1 MNEATPRRGV
11 SWDMRGGEHR
21 SRRRLVAAAAAGLT
35 LLAMAAPAAMAT
47 TLTSSDGPLLP
58 VLVEYTPAGTATAAN
73 AAGVAATTTAT
84 LGLLDSVLPPGLATT
99 TFATTGAVAVSLPQQ
114 WIDTLEA
121 DGATVSPNT
130 HGDLFQS
137 TSPSGAT
144 CPSATT
150 YSPPTGY
157 FPTDTGANRLASA
170 GDTGQGTTVAILDT
184 GINGSLPDFAGRLIG
199 GVDLSGSSNQTSSP
213 FTDQYGHGTFVAG
226 LVAGNGASS
235 NGQYVGEAPGADLV
249 SIKVAGA
256 SGATSISTIIQ
267 GIDWAVK
274 NQKKYGIDVLNLSL
288 GAMPTGP
295 TATEPMDQ
303 AVEYAWNSGITVVV
317 AAGNSGPFN
326 GTITSPGDDPLVITA
341 GAFADNN
348 SPAPANWAACPF
360 SSVGPTEYDGWLKP
374 DLVAPGR
381 SVVSLLDPGS
391 TIATDYPQAV
401 VGTANFVGSGTSFSA
416 AITSGAAAL
425 VLSANPGIS
434 PDAIKGRL
442 LGNAMPGELGSPF
455 VEGHGFLN
463 AYDAATGPPM
473 VYNQGP
479 AALAESSTVPS
490 TVSLPSAWAPSSW
503 NPANWTGSA
512 WDGSAWDGSSWT
524 SGPWNGSSW
533 TGSAWDGSA
542 WDGSSWNGSSW
553 TGSSWTGSA
562 WDGSSWTGSAW
573 DGSSWT
579 GMAWD
584 GSAWDGSAWDGSAW
598 DGSSW
603 TGSSWTGS
611 SWTGSSWTGSSWTGS
626 SWTGD
631 LWA

>member
-1 MNEATPRRGV
+1 MKEATPRRGV

-21 SRRRLVAAAAAGLT
+21 RRRRLVAAATAGVT
-35 LLAMAAPAAMAT
+35 LMAMAAPAALAT
-47 TLTSSDGPLLP
+47 TDSTGPLQS
-58 VLVEYTPAGTATAAN
+58 VLVEFAPAGAAT
-73 AAGVAATTTAT
+73 AAGVASTTAAT
-84 LGLLDSVLPPGLATT
+84 VGFLNSVLPPGLAMT
-99 TFATTGAVAVSLPQQ
+99 TFASTGAVAVTLPQQ
-114 WIDTLEA
+114 AIDALEA
-121 DGATVSPNT
+121 DGATVTPNT
-130 HGDLFQS
+130 SGDLFES
-137 TSPSGAT
+137 TTSSQAT

-157 FPTDTGANRLASA
+157 FPTDTGANQLASA
-170 GDTGQGTTVAILDT
+170 GNTGQGSTVAVLDT
-184 GINGSLPDFAGRLIG
+184 GINASLPDFAGRLIDG
-199 GVDLSGSSNQTSSP
+199 ADLSGGNSP

-235 NGQYVGEAPGADLV
+235 NGQYVGEAPGANLV

-256 SGATSISTIIQ
+256 NGVTSISTIIH
-267 GIDWAVK
+267 GIDWAV
-274 NQKKYGIDVLNLSL
+274 NHRTQDGINVLNLSL

-295 TATEPMDQ
+295 TATEPLDQ
-303 AVEYAWNSGITVVV
+303 AVEYAWHSGITVVV

-326 GTITSPGDDPLVITA
+326 GTITSPGDDPLAITA

-391 TIATDYPQAV
+391 TIAGANPQAV

-434 PDAIKGRL
+434 PDAVKGRL
-442 LGNAMPGELGSPF
+442 LGNAMPGELGNPF

-479 AALAESSTVPS
+479 AALAESSTALSVVGL
-490 TVSLPSAWAPSSW
+490 TSAWGPSSW

-512 WDGSAWDGSSWT
+512 WDGSSWTGSSWT
-524 SGPWNGSSW
+524 NGPWNGSSW
-533 TGSAWDGSA
+533 T
-542 WDGSSWNGSSW
+542 
-553 TGSSWTGSA
+553 
-562 WDGSSWTGSAW
+562 
-573 DGSSWT
+573 
-579 GMAWD
+579 
-584 GSAWDGSAWDGSAW
+584 GSAWDGSAW

-626 SWTGD
+626 SWTGSAWDAMAWDGSSWTGSSWTGSSWTGSSWTGSSWTGSSWTGSSWTGSSWTGSSWTGD

>member
-1 MNEATPRRGV
+1 MKEAAPRRGV

-21 SRRRLVAAAAAGLT
+21 SRKRLVAAATAGVT
-35 LLAMAAPAAMAT
+35 LLALAAPAAMADPPT
-47 TLTSSDGPLLP
+47 DTGGPP
-58 VLVEYTPAGTATAAN
+58 QSVLVEYAPPGATIAAN
-73 AAGVAATTTAT
+73 AAGVASTTAST
-84 LGLLDSVLPPGLATT
+84 VGLLGSVLPPGLAMK
-99 TFATTGAVAVSLPQQ
+99 TFDSTGAVAVSLPQH
-114 WIDTLEA
+114 WIDALRA
-121 DGATVSPNT
+121 AGATVTPDTQGNMFTSASPN
-130 HGDLFQS
+130 Q
-137 TSPSGAT
+137 AT

-157 FPTDTGANRLASA
+157 FPTDTGANQLASA
-170 GDTGQGTTVAILDT
+170 GNTGQGTTVAVLDT
-184 GINGSLPDFAGRLIG
+184 GINASLPDFANRVIG
-199 GVDLSGSSNQTSSP
+199 GVDLVGAGSP

-235 NGQYVGEAPGADLV
+235 NGKYVGEAPGANLV

-256 SGATSISTIIQ
+256 SGATSISTIIH

-274 NQKKYGIDVLNLSL
+274 NQKKYGINVLNLSL

-326 GTITSPGDDPLVITA
+326 GTITSPGDDPLAITT

-391 TIATDYPQAV
+391 TIAAANPQAV
-401 VGTANFVGSGTSFSA
+401 VGTGNFVGSGTSFSS

-434 PDAIKGRL
+434 PDAVKGRL
-442 LGNAMPGELGSPF
+442 LGNAMPGELGNPM

-463 AYDAATGPPM
+463 AYAAATGPSL
-473 VYNQGP
+473 VYDQGR
-479 AALAESSTVPS
+479 AAQAESWSGPS
-490 TVSLPSAWAPSSW
+490 SLSLSSAWSPSSW
-503 NPANWTGSA
+503 NPANWTGS
-512 WDGSAWDGSSWT
+512 SWT
-524 SGPWNGSSW
+524 GSSW

-542 WDGSSWNGSSW
+542 WDGSSWTNGPWNGSSW
-553 TGSSWTGSA
+553 T
-562 WDGSSWTGSAW
+562 
-573 DGSSWT
+573 
-579 GMAWD
+579 
-584 GSAWDGSAWDGSAW
+584 GSAW

-626 SWTGD
+626 SWTGSSWTGSSWTGD